1 MTFIKGIGGAFL
13 FSHRP
18 KQLADWYS
26 TYLGLQFEATD
37 VYNSVYRTFVTG
49 SDETKNCKIITR
61 FFIIKAQRRFTTQ
74 IPEDEPDLMYGDQ
87 PFMINFR
94 ADDLAKLVG
103 KLNDLGVRIIK
114 EQDEDHGHFV
124 WIRDLDGN
132 RVELYEPYPEK
143 ENEKEGEE
151 GQKEEIEEKKEKKSK
166 SKSAEKSKG
175 GKKKTKKS

>member
-1 MTFIKGIGGAFL
+1 MSFIKGIGGAFL

-26 TYLGLQFEATD
+26 TYLGLQFEAAD
-37 VYNSVYRTFVTG
+37 VYNSVYRTFLSG

-74 IPEDEPDLMYGDQ
+74 FPEDEPDLMYGDQ

-94 ADDLAKLVG
+94 AEDLTKLVAKLH
-103 KLNDLGVRIIK
+103 DLGVSIIK

-143 ENEKEGEE
+143 ENEEKEDKGE
-151 GQKEEIEEKKEKKSK
+151 KKEEKKDKKSK
-166 SKSAEKSKG
+166 SKSAAKSKDSKKKAEKS
-175 GKKKTKKS
+175 